1 MADAP
6 IERTAA
12 QTSAFERC
20 KAARQAAL
28 ERKKKAKERLPTS
41 MPSPEPKPAPVVET
55 PTLDD
60 SGPVPPEPPVQ
71 DKEEALV
78 QAPEED
84 LEFVDADVLLTA
96 MQKQNEM
103 FSELKDEIKSLRT
116 YQEELK
122 QHQQDLSHSFTRHD
136 IAQQYSINFV

>member
-28 ERKKKAKERLPTS
+28 ERKKKAKERPPIP
-41 MPSPEPKPAPVVET
+41 MPSPEPKPVEAT
-55 PTLDD
+55 VTQLDD
-60 SGPVPPEPPVQ
+60 SAPVAPEPPAEI
-71 DKEEALV
+71 KEEALV

-103 FSELKDEIKSLRT
+103 FS
-116 YQEELK
+116 
-122 QHQQDLSHSFTRHD
+122 
-136 IAQQYSINFV
+136 